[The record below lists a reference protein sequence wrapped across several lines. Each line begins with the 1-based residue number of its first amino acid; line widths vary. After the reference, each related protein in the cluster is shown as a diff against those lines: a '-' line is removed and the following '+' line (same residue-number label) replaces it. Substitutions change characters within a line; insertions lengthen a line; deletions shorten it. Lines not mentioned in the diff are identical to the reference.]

1 MFTRG
6 KTIELASSG
15 SFKAF
20 KNKTEKKEKNENFF
34 SEILNL
40 LRISRNLYQY
50 KNKINEYKYIIGLK
64 KYFTGTFLPALD
76 IDVQPSKLGMQAGTK
91 FNFTDAM

>member
-50 KNKINEYKYIIGLK
+50 KKQIRDKIATLYKDRTPPKLVGIMTCPNCKIGR
-64 KYFTGTFLPALD
+64 AH
-76 IDVQPSKLGMQAGTK
+76 V
-91 FNFTDAM
+91 